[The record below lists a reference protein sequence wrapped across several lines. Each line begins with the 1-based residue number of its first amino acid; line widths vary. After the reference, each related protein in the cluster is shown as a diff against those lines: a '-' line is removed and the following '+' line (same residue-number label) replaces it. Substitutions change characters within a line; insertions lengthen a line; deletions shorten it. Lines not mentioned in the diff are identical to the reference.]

1 MTIWEEGE
9 GSGVTQSML
18 SMSPGT
24 QLDEQ
29 AGSHGETPRSR
40 FSFYLG
46 NVTIGHFVAI
56 GILLLIPVLWHT
68 LFHRKPKES
77 FRVDFVVDVSQ
88 LRGSG
93 GAPRGGVQS
102 DPGRLRVVNVDKLRA
117 KIEEKQRKEREKAEK
132 AEKERLEKEK
142 KEQELKDA
150 LAAKNINTNSPT
162 ITREFPPVNRSANP
176 GPKLTDEEISRRLAQ
191 GATAGDHTTR
201 LEGDAL
207 NLAKIRGQ
215 LNNAWSQPSHAEVGN
230 AVAEVTL
237 KFAPDG
243 RIISAALTQKTGVPS
258 MDSSVMEAV
267 NSVTRV
273 DGVSEDF
280 LKYHSEITVDFK
292 VTPE

>member
-1 MTIWEEGE
+1 
-9 GSGVTQSML
+9 ML
-18 SMSPGT
+18 RMSPGT
-24 QLDEQ
+24 RLDEQ
-29 AGSHGETPRSR
+29 AGSHGETPKSR

-56 GILLLIPVLWHT
+56 GILLLVPVVWHT
-68 LFHRKPKES
+68 MFHRKTKDS

-88 LRGSG
+88 LRGAG
-93 GAPRGGVQS
+93 GTPRGGIQS
-102 DPGRLRVVNVDKLRA
+102 DSDRLRVVNIDRLRR

-132 AEKERLEKEK
+132 AEKERLEKE
-142 KEQELKDA
+142 LKDA
-150 LAAKNINTNSPT
+150 EAAKKIKVSSNTVTRT
-162 ITREFPPVNRSANP
+162 IPAGNTSTNQVR
-176 GPKLTDEEISRRLAQ
+176 KYTDEEVRRMLAQ
-191 GATAGDHTTR
+191 GATAGDR
-201 LEGDAL
+201 NVVPEGDSL
-207 NLAKIRGQ
+207 YYEIIKRM
-215 LNNAWSQPSHAEVGN
+215 LNNAWTHPSRAEVGD

-243 RIISAALTQKTGVPS
+243 RIISAALTQKTGIPS

>member
-1 MTIWEEGE
+1 
-9 GSGVTQSML
+9 ML
-18 SMSPGT
+18 RMSPGT
-24 QLDEQ
+24 QLDDRS
-29 AGSHGETPRSR
+29 GWHGETPKSR

-68 LFHRKPKES
+68 MFHRKPKES

-93 GAPRGGVQS
+93 GAPRGGIQS
-102 DPGRLRVVNVDKLRA
+102 DPGRLKVVDLARVRRKA
-117 KIEEKQRKEREKAEK
+117 EEKQRKDREKAEK
-132 AEKERLEKEK
+132 AEKERLEKE
-142 KEQELKDA
+142 LRDA
-150 LAAKNINTNSPT
+150 EAAKKIKVSTNIISKQYPPGNSSTNQV
-162 ITREFPPVNRSANP
+162 R
-176 GPKLTDEEISRRLAQ
+176 KYTDEELRRMLAQ
-191 GATAGDHTTR
+191 GATAGDR
-201 LEGDAL
+201 NVVPEGDTL
-207 NLAKIRGQ
+207 YYEIIKRM
-215 LNNAWSQPSHAEVGN
+215 LNNAWTHPSRAEVGD

-243 RIISAALTQKTGVPS
+243 RIIGAALTQKTGIPS

-280 LKYHSEITVDFK
+280 LKYHNEITVDFK